1 MHQPY
6 YKDDAHNTTL
16 MPWVFLHAIKD
27 YYDIPWYSL
36 DFKSIRSTYNLVPS
50 LILQMESYIKNEAND
65 KLLDII
71 AKPVNLLEDK
81 EKEFLQ
87 TYIFLPNEKNMIKPL
102 HRYYELYLKYKAH
115 NDINYLSNDEII
127 DCEILFLLS
136 WCGNYLRQND
146 EVVSRLLRKQAYFS
160 HEDKVELLNALYK
173 FLPKIIEL
181 YKMIEDK
188 NISQVSTT
196 PYFHPITPILLNMKN
211 AVDARADV
219 NLPNV
224 DSSFKDFGIQN
235 TKMAISQ
242 YKEIFGKN
250 PSGFWPA
257 EGSVSLDTA
266 KLFIDNGLKWFCTD
280 EAILFK
286 TLHNS
291 DKSNI
296 YKNYKLTTE
305 NGSIDV
311 RFRDHYLSD
320 AIGFEYSNMDP
331 KSAVSSFIK
340 HLKDIYNSNKHSPL
354 VNVILD
360 GENAWEFFPNNAQDF
375 FILLYRT
382 IEECEWIECVAMD
395 DISKDEDI
403 ITEEISHIGSGSWI
417 NGNFD
422 IWIGSDQKNKAWQ
435 LLDITKKDYDLYKE
449 TIDEATNKLIIHEFN
464 VALGSDWFWWY
475 GDDHFTILASQF
487 DELFRTHLINIYHY
501 MGKTVPS
508 ELYTPIVS
516 KESGHSFHTKPKDF
530 INPNIDGKKSNYF
543 EWLNSG
549 TIETNKE
556 FSVMD
561 SKKNSMEIVR
571 YGYNFDK
578 IFFLLEGKIDELSQE
593 VKLVFTL
600 NGFTFDIILKNEKQ
614 NIQKDGVDIEI
625 FRGES
630 DIEIAFDKKSFKE
643 KDIKF
648 AFELMD
654 GEKSIQKFP
663 IYDDFYLQI
672 DNLALRNW
680 YV

>member
-50 LILQMESYIKNEAND
+50 LILQLDSYIQKQAND

-71 AKPVNLLEDK
+71 SKPVNILDAK
-81 EKEFLQ
+81 QREFLQ
-87 TYIFLPNEKNMIKPL
+87 TYIFLSNERNMIKPL

-115 NDINYLSNDEII
+115 NDINHLSDDEIL
-127 DCEILFLLS
+127 DCEVLFLLS
-136 WCGNYLRQND
+136 WCGNYLRVND
-146 EVVSRLLRKQAYFS
+146 EVVSRLLRKQAYYT
-160 HEDKVELLNALYK
+160 HEDKLELLDALFR

-181 YKMIEDK
+181 YKRLEDQ

-196 PYFHPITPILLNMKN
+196 PYFHPITPILLDMKS
-211 AVDARADV
+211 AVDARGDV

-235 TKMAISQ
+235 TKIAIEQ

-257 EGSVSLDTA
+257 EGSVSFDTA
-266 KLFIDNGLKWFCTD
+266 KLFIDNDLKWFCTD
-280 EAILFK
+280 EEILFK
-286 TLHNS
+286 TIKNR

-296 YKNYKLTTE
+296 YKNYKLTTAE
-305 NGSIDV
+305 GSIDV

-320 AIGFEYSNMDP
+320 AIGFEYSNTDP
-331 KSAVSSFIK
+331 KTAVNNFIK

-375 FILLYRT
+375 FMLLYRT
-382 IEECEWIECVAMD
+382 IEECDWIECVTMD
-395 DISKDEDI
+395 DITKDEDI
-403 ITEEISHIGSGSWI
+403 NTQEISHLGSGSWI

-422 IWIGSDQKNKAWQ
+422 IWIGSEQKNKAWQ
-435 LLDITKKDYDLYKE
+435 LLDLTKKDYDIHKQ
-449 TIDEATNKLIIHEFN
+449 TIDEATNRLIIHEFN

-475 GDDHFTILASQF
+475 GDDHYTILASQF

-501 MGKTVPS
+501 MGITVPS

-516 KESGHSFHTKPKDF
+516 KDTGHSFHTQPIDF
-530 INPNIDGKKSNYF
+530 INPKIDGKKSNYF

-561 SKKNSMEIVR
+561 SKKNSIEIVR

-578 IFFLLEGKIDELSQE
+578 IFFLLEGNIEELPQDA
-593 VKLVFTL
+593 KLEFTL
-600 NGFTFDIILKNEKQ
+600 DGFTFHITLKNEKQ
-614 NIQKDGVDIEI
+614 NIQQQGVDIKL
-625 FRGES
+625 FRGEN

-648 AFELMD
+648 GFELISKD
-654 GEKSIQKFP
+654 KVIQKFP
-663 IYDDFYLQI
+663 IYDEFHLKI